1 MLTRL
6 TLNSSV
12 RSVLEEK
19 IPKKLIQQR
28 EGAGRQKLSY
38 VSGNFVIDQ
47 LNRAFNYAWSW
58 SVDECW
64 IVPSTPKVWKD
75 RQSGKETV
83 TEQPPVAHVRGTLTA
98 MLKDEM
104 GTYVEIS
111 KAATGSKTMI
121 GGASEQ
127 ESIFKSAGTDALK
140 KAASLFGIGAQLYR
154 DDKEQ
159 SYFESKIGESYWDNE
174 TRSQYESEWKYI
186 AELEKKGFSKDDI
199 DEFVETWSDGTY
211 RSVKSLPPDAL
222 VDFVAYTRAQE
233 AEAK

>member
-6 TLNSSV
+6 TIDSGV

-19 IPKKLIQQR
+19 IPKKLIQTR
-28 EGAGRQKLSY
+28 EGAGKQKLSY

-64 IVPSTPKVWKD
+64 IVPSIPKRWKD
-75 RQSGKETV
+75 RTSGKETV

-98 MLKDEM
+98 MLKDEK
-104 GTYVEIS
+104 GTYIEVS
-111 KAATGSKTMI
+111 KSATGSKTII
-121 GGASEQ
+121 GGATEQ

-159 SYFESKIGESYWDNE
+159 SYFESRIGESYWDDE
-174 TRSQYESEWKYI
+174 MKSRYEDEWSYI
-186 AELEKKGFSKDDI
+186 KKLESMELDV
-199 DEFVETWSDGTY
+199 DEIVDTWSDGAFKSV
-211 RSVKSLPPDAL
+211 RSLTPDAL
-222 VDFVAYTRAQE
+222 VEFVANTRAQE

>member
-6 TLNSSV
+6 TIDSGV

-19 IPKKLIQQR
+19 IPKKLIQTR
-28 EGAGRQKLSY
+28 EGAGKQKLSY

-64 IVPSTPKVWKD
+64 IVPSIPKRWKD
-75 RQSGKETV
+75 RTTGKETV

-98 MLKDEM
+98 MLKDEK
-104 GTYVEIS
+104 GTYIEVS
-111 KAATGSKTMI
+111 KSATGSKTII
-121 GGASEQ
+121 GGATEQ

-159 SYFESKIGESYWDNE
+159 SYFESRIGESYWDDE
-174 TRSQYESEWKYI
+174 MKSRYEDEWSYI
-186 AELEKKGFSKDDI
+186 KKLESMELDV
-199 DEFVETWSDGTY
+199 DEIVDTWSDGAFKTV
-211 RSVKSLPPDAL
+211 RSLTPDAL
-222 VDFVAYTRAQE
+222 VEFVANTRAQE

>member
-6 TLNSSV
+6 TIDSGV

-19 IPKKLIQQR
+19 IPKKLIQTR
-28 EGAGRQKLSY
+28 EGAGKQKLSY

-64 IVPSTPKVWKD
+64 IVPSIPKRWKD
-75 RQSGKETV
+75 RTSGKETV

-98 MLKDEM
+98 MLKDEK
-104 GTYVEIS
+104 GVYIEVS
-111 KAATGSKTMI
+111 KSATGSKTII
-121 GGASEQ
+121 GGATEQ

-159 SYFESKIGESYWDNE
+159 SYFESRIGESYWDDE
-174 TRSQYESEWKYI
+174 MKSRYEDEWSYI
-186 AELEKKGFSKDDI
+186 KKLESMELDV
-199 DEFVETWSDGTY
+199 DEIVDTWSDGAFK
-211 RSVKSLPPDAL
+211 SVRNLTPDAL
-222 VDFVAYTRAQE
+222 VEFVANTRAQE

>member
-6 TLNSSV
+6 TLNSGI

-64 IVPSTPKVWKD
+64 VQDGVPRVKRDYQT
-75 RQSGKETV
+75 GKETV
-83 TEQPPVAHVRGTLTA
+83 TPQGPVAHVKGTLTA
-98 MLKDEM
+98 MLKDEN
-104 GTYVEIS
+104 GVYIEI
-111 KAATGSKTMI
+111 KKTATGSKSII
-121 GGASEQ
+121 GNQSEQ

-159 SYFESKIGESYWDNE
+159 AYFESKIGESYWDNE
-174 TRSQYESEWKYI
+174 TRSQYEAEWKYI
-186 AELEKKGFSKDDI
+186 AGLEEKGFSKADI
-199 DEFVETWSDGTY
+199 DEFVATWSDSAFKSV
-211 RSVKSLPPDAL
+211 RSLTPDAL
-222 VDFVAYTRAQE
+222 VDFVTYARAQE

>member
-6 TLNSSV
+6 TIDSGV

-19 IPKKLIQQR
+19 IPKKLIQTR
-28 EGAGRQKLSY
+28 EGAGKQKLSY

-64 IVPSTPKVWKD
+64 IVPSIPKRWKD
-75 RQSGKETV
+75 RTTGKETV

-98 MLKDEM
+98 MLKDEK
-104 GTYVEIS
+104 GTYIEVS
-111 KAATGSKTMI
+111 KSATGSKTII
-121 GGASEQ
+121 GGATEQ

-159 SYFESKIGESYWDNE
+159 SYFESRIGESYWDDE
-174 TRSQYESEWKYI
+174 MKSRYEDEWSYI
-186 AELEKKGFSKDDI
+186 KKLESMELDV
-199 DEFVETWSDGTY
+199 DEIVDTWSDGAFKSV
-211 RSVKSLPPDAL
+211 RSLTPDAL
-222 VDFVAYTRAQE
+222 VEFVANTRAQE

>member
-6 TLNSSV
+6 TVDSGV

-19 IPKKLIQQR
+19 IPKKLIQTR
-28 EGAGRQKLSY
+28 EGAGKQKLSY

-64 IVPSTPKVWKD
+64 IVPSVPKRWKNND
-75 RQSGKETV
+75 TGKETV
-83 TEQPPVAHVRGTLTA
+83 KEQPPVAHVRGTLTA
-98 MLKDEM
+98 MLKDDN
-104 GTYVEIS
+104 GVYINIS
-111 KAATGSKTMI
+111 KSATGSKTII
-121 GGASEQ
+121 GGATEQ

-159 SYFESKIGESYWDNE
+159 SYFESRIGESYWDDE
-174 TRSQYESEWKYI
+174 MKSYYRTEWSYI
-186 AELEKKGFSKDDI
+186 DELTSKGYDVDDI
-199 DEFVETWSDGTY
+199 VATWSDSTFKSV
-211 RSVKSLPPDAL
+211 RSLTPDAL
-222 VDFVAYTRAQE
+222 VEFVTYAREQE
-233 AEAK
+233 AASSK